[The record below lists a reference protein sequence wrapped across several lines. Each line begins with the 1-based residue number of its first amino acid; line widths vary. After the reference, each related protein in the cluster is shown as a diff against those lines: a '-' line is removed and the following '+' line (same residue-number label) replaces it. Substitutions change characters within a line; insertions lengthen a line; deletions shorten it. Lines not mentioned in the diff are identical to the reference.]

1 MPNHDLSGSLRTR
14 MDRRMVL
21 ALALYFIAA
30 GVIRV
35 LVSDALELDEAEQ
48 VLLAQWWQWGYS
60 SQPPLYTWLYT
71 ALEALLGPGVVALSL
86 IRETLL
92 FLTYL
97 FVYLIGLRV
106 LRDPRLAVPA
116 TLALM
121 LIPQIVWENQREHT
135 HSLLALCLAAATL
148 FVVIELMRRPRLLG
162 YLVLGVLAALGL
174 LAKYNMVVFLA
185 ALALAL
191 LSLPAGRA
199 LIFDRRLIAAILIA
213 GLLLAPHLAWLLQHA
228 EVGVELNNLV
238 DGEPNS
244 ARIPLGAVLVTT
256 LTFLTP
262 MWLVFVLLFPRAL
275 IDAFGKPLPS
285 PDVALLLRDLI
296 AVMLL
301 LLIMSW
307 ALDMDQIK
315 ERWMQP
321 LLFAVPLLLFAFV
334 PASDADAVRT
344 RWFSRIA
351 WTVGVIVLLVSALRI
366 PLAPWTGSVSRLHQ
380 PIAALAQQIEA
391 RGIAGDLVLADHYHL
406 AGVFRMHLPE
416 RRFFGPRA
424 GFVVPP
430 VETLA
435 NGVDPVLLIWD
446 ASRADT
452 PPPDLIA
459 LAEAAGFELNQATP
473 QYLEV
478 PYGYGLDRTYRLGLL
493 VVHPTPRGLAP

>member
-1 MPNHDLSGSLRTR
+1 MLAHDDHGMSAPLHRL
-14 MDRRMVL
+14 MDRRFLL

-60 SQPPLYTWLYT
+60 AQPPLYTWLYT
-71 ALEALLGPGVVALSL
+71 ALESVLGPGVVALSL

-92 FLTYL
+92 FLAYL
-97 FVYLIGLRV
+97 FVYLSGLRV
-106 LRDPRLAVPA
+106 LRDPRLAIAA

-135 HSLLALCLAAATL
+135 HSLLALCLAAAIL
-148 FVVIELMRRPRLLG
+148 FVVIELMRRPGWIGYLLLG
-162 YLVLGVLAALGL
+162 FLGGLGL
-174 LAKYNMVVFLA
+174 LAKYNVAIFLS

-191 LSLPAGRA
+191 LALPAGRA
-199 LIFDRRLIAAILIA
+199 LILDRRLIPAVLIA
-213 GLLLAPHLAWLLQHA
+213 ALIVAPHALWLWHHA
-228 EVGVELNNLV
+228 QVGVELTTLV
-238 DGEPNS
+238 VGAPSS
-244 ARIPLGAVLVTT
+244 AWVPIGAVLLTT

-262 MWLVFVLLFPRAL
+262 LWLIALLLFPRAL
-275 IDAFGKPLPS
+275 SDARRQGPPS
-285 PDVALLLRDLI
+285 TGVRLLWRYLI

-301 LLIMSW
+301 LFIMSW

-321 LLFAVPLLLFAFV
+321 LLFVVPLLLFACV
-334 PASDADAVRT
+334 SSSDLESKPG
-344 RWFSRIA
+344 RWFVRIA
-351 WTVGVIVLLVSALRI
+351 WTVGVIVLLVSALRL
-366 PLAPWTGSVSRLHQ
+366 PLAPWTGGVSRLHQ
-380 PIAALAQQIEA
+380 PIAAIARQIETQ
-391 RGIAGDLVLADHYHL
+391 GIAGEVVLAEHYHL
-406 AGVFRMHLPE
+406 AGVFRAHLPE

-452 PPPDLIA
+452 PPPDLIT
-459 LAEAAGFELNQATP
+459 LAEAAGLESNQAAP
-473 QYLEV
+473 QYLEA

-493 VVHPTPRGLAP
+493 TVHPIP